1 MNKRTLLSVLI
12 AGACV
17 APFMAQ
23 ASNLQATS
31 GEPYTMK
38 ASDLAKKE
46 QELTNFPLMQSV
58 KETIRTLDNASV
70 ELIEPGRAANPENV
84 KRVEGIVK
92 ASDWEYLFPLRA
104 QAYTYSNFL
113 KAVGKFPALCQTY
126 NDGRDSDAICRKEL
140 ATMFAHFAQE
150 TGGHESWRPEAE
162 WRQALVH
169 VREMGWSE
177 GQKGGYNGECNPD
190 VWQGQ
195 TWPCGKD
202 KDGDFLSYFGRGA
215 KQLSYNYN
223 YGPFSE
229 AMYGD
234 VRVLLDTPELVA
246 DTWLNLASAIFFFAY
261 PQPPKPSMLQV
272 IDGTWQP
279 NEHDKANG
287 LVPGFGVTT
296 QIINGG
302 VECGGPTEIA
312 QSQNRIK
319 YYKEFANYL
328 KVPVPADEV
337 LGCANMKQF
346 DEYGAGALKIYWE
359 QDWGWSADTPDGKT
373 YACQLVGYQTPFSA
387 FKDGDYTKCV
397 QKFYNVNIVNDD
409 GTPVTPADTTPADT
423 TPSED
428 TPADTTPA
436 DTTPSE
442 DTPADTTPPDDTTPA
457 DTTPADDT
465 APVVVNHAPVA
476 IISGPVGAVE
486 AGAQVSLSAES
497 STDEDGNKL
506 TYTWRSQDGQTLS
519 GEDKAVV
526 TFTAPEAA
534 TAKQYEV
541 SLTVSDGELSSTA
554 SYLLNVKAKASTPS
568 EDEGAYPG
576 WSANSTYNAGDI
588 VNNHGKLFQ
597 CKPFPYS
604 GWCNN
609 APTYYEPGVGLAW
622 SDAWT
627 AL

>member
-1 MNKRTLLSVLI
+1 MNKRTLLSVLV

-23 ASNLQATS
+23 AASLQATTS
-31 GEPYTMK
+31 EPYTMN

-46 QELTNFPLMQSV
+46 KELTSFPLMDAV
-58 KETIRTLDNASV
+58 KETIKTLDNAQV

-113 KAVGKFPALCQTY
+113 KAVGKFPALCKTY

-234 VRVLLDTPELVA
+234 VRTLLDKPELVA

-279 NEHDKANG
+279 NDHDKANG

-312 QSQNRIK
+312 QSENRIK

-328 KVPVPADEV
+328 KVPVPANEV

-346 DEYGAGALKIYWE
+346 DEGGAGALKIYWE
-359 QDWGWSADTPDGKT
+359 QDWGWSADTPSGAT
-373 YACQLVGYQTPFSA
+373 YSCQLVGYQTPFSA
-387 FKDGDYTKCV
+387 FKEGDYSKCV
-397 QKFYNVNIVNDD
+397 QKFFNVNIVNDD
-409 GTPVTPADTTPADT
+409 GSVTPDETPVTPTP

-428 TPADTTPA
+428 ETPAPAPVPDETPA
-436 DTTPSE
+436 E
-442 DTPADTTPPDDTTPA
+442 PA
-457 DTTPADDT
+457 
-465 APVVVNHAPVA
+465 VVNHAPVA
-476 IISGPVGAVE
+476 HIAGPIGAVE
-486 AGAQVSLSAES
+486 AGAHVSLSAEG
-497 STDEDGNKL
+497 STDADGNAL
-506 TYTWRSQDGQTLS
+506 TYTWRSQDGQTVT
-519 GEDKAVV
+519 GQDKAVV
-526 TFTAPEAA
+526 TFTAPESA
-534 TAKQYEV
+534 TAQQIEI
-541 SLTVSDGELSSTA
+541 SLTVSDGELSSTT
-554 SYLLNVKAKASTPS
+554 SYLLNVKAKAAPS
-568 EDEGAYPG
+568 PDEGTSGDYAA
-576 WSANSTYNAGDI
+576 WSANSKYKAGDI

-609 APTYYEPGVGLAW
+609 APAYYEPGAGLAW
-622 SDAWT
+622 SNAWT

>member
-1 MNKRTLLSVLI
+1 MNKRTFLSVLI

-17 APFMAQ
+17 APVIAQ
-23 ASNLQATS
+23 ATMLKAESS
-31 GEPYTMK
+31 VPYTMK

-46 QELTNFPLMQSV
+46 KELTDFPLMKSV
-58 KETIRTLDNASV
+58 KDTIRTLDNAQV
-70 ELIEPGRAANPENV
+70 EQIEPGRAANPVNV
-84 KRVEGIVK
+84 KRVEGILK
-92 ASDWEYLFPLRA
+92 ESDWEYLFPLRA
-104 QAYTYSNFL
+104 KDYSYSNFL
-113 KAVGKFPALCQTY
+113 KAVGKFPALCDTY
-126 NDGRDSDAICRKEL
+126 NDGRDSEAICRKEL

-150 TGGHESWRPEAE
+150 TGGHESWRPEPE
-162 WRQALVH
+162 WRQALVY

-234 VRVLLDTPELVA
+234 VRTLLDKPELVA

-279 NEHDKANG
+279 NDHDKANG

-346 DEYGAGALKIYWE
+346 DEGGAGALKIYWE

-397 QKFYNVNIVNDD
+397 QKFFNVNIVNDD
-409 GTPVTPADTTPADT
+409 GSAVVPDETPAPAPA
-423 TPSED
+423 PSED
-428 TPADTTPA
+428 ETPAPTPTPDETPA
-436 DTTPSE
+436 PV
-442 DTPADTTPPDDTTPA
+442 PDDIPA
-457 DTTPADDT
+457 
-465 APVVVNHAPVA
+465 VVNHAPVA
-476 IISGPVGAVE
+476 QIAGPIGAVE
-486 AGAQVSLSAES
+486 AGAQVSLSAEG

-506 TYTWRSQDGQTLS
+506 TYTWRSQDGQTVT
-519 GEDKAVV
+519 GDDKAVV
-526 TFTAPEAA
+526 TFNAPEAA
-534 TAKQYEV
+534 TAQQYEI
-541 SLTVSDGELSSTA
+541 SLTVSDGELSSTTT
-554 SYLLNVKAKASTPS
+554 YLLNVKAKAATPS
-568 EDEGAYPG
+568 QDEGTSGSYPA
-576 WSANSTYNAGDI
+576 WSANSKYSAGDI

-609 APTYYEPGVGLAW
+609 APMYYEPGAGLAW
-622 SDAWT
+622 SEAWT

>member
-1 MNKRTLLSVLI
+1 MNKRTLLSVLV

-23 ASNLQATS
+23 AASLQATTS
-31 GEPYTMK
+31 EPYTMN

-46 QELTNFPLMQSV
+46 KELTSFPLMDAV
-58 KETIRTLDNASV
+58 KETIKTLDNAQV

-113 KAVGKFPALCQTY
+113 KAVGKFPALCKTY

-195 TWPCGKD
+195 TRPCGKD

-234 VRVLLDTPELVA
+234 VRTLLDKPELVA

-279 NEHDKANG
+279 NDHDKANG

-312 QSQNRIK
+312 QSENRIK

-328 KVPVPADEV
+328 KVPVPANEV

-346 DEYGAGALKIYWE
+346 DEGGAGALKIYWE
-359 QDWGWSADTPDGKT
+359 QDWGWSADTPSGET
-373 YACQLVGYQTPFSA
+373 YSCQLVGYQTPFSA
-387 FKDGDYTKCV
+387 FKEGDYSKCV
-397 QKFYNVNIVNDD
+397 QKFFNVNIVNDD
-409 GTPVTPADTTPADT
+409 GSVTPDETPA
-423 TPSED
+423 E
-428 TPADTTPA
+428 PA
-436 DTTPSE
+436 
-442 DTPADTTPPDDTTPA
+442 
-457 DTTPADDT
+457 
-465 APVVVNHAPVA
+465 VVNHAPVA
-476 IISGPVGAVE
+476 HIAGPIGAVE
-486 AGAQVSLSAES
+486 AGAHVSLSAEG
-497 STDEDGNKL
+497 STDADGNAL
-506 TYTWRSQDGQTLS
+506 TYTWRSQDGQTVT
-519 GEDKAVV
+519 GQDKAVV
-526 TFTAPEAA
+526 TFTAPESA
-534 TAKQYEV
+534 TAQQIEI
-541 SLTVSDGELSSTA
+541 SLTVSDGELSSTT
-554 SYLLNVKAKASTPS
+554 SYLLNVKAKAAPS
-568 EDEGAYPG
+568 QDEGTSGDYAA
-576 WSANSTYNAGDI
+576 WSANSKYKAGDI

-609 APTYYEPGVGLAW
+609 APAYYEPGAGLAW

>member
-23 ASNLQATS
+23 AANLKETS
-31 GEPYTMK
+31 SEPYTIK

-46 QELTNFPLMQSV
+46 KELTDFPLMASV
-58 KETIRTLDNASV
+58 KETIQTLDNAQV
-70 ELIEPGRAANPENV
+70 ELIEPGRAANPDNV

-113 KAVGKFPALCQTY
+113 KAVGKFPALCKTY

-234 VRVLLDTPELVA
+234 VRTLLDKPELVA

-279 NEHDKANG
+279 NDHDKANG

-328 KVPVPADEV
+328 KVPVPANEV

-346 DEYGAGALKIYWE
+346 DEGGAGALKIYWE

-373 YACQLVGYQTPFSA
+373 YSCQLVGYQTPFSA
-387 FKDGDYTKCV
+387 FKEGDYSKCV
-397 QKFYNVNIVNDD
+397 QKFFNVKIVNDD
-409 GTPVTPADTTPADT
+409 GSSVTPDETPV
-423 TPSED
+423 E
-428 TPADTTPA
+428 
-436 DTTPSE
+436 
-442 DTPADTTPPDDTTPA
+442 
-457 DTTPADDT
+457 
-465 APVVVNHAPVA
+465 PVVVNHAPVA
-476 IISGPVGAVE
+476 QIAGPIGAVE
-486 AGAQVSLSAES
+486 AGAQVSLSAEG
-497 STDEDGNKL
+497 STDPDGNKL
-506 TYTWRSQDGQTLS
+506 TYTWRSQDGQTVT
-519 GEDKAVV
+519 GQDKAVV
-526 TFTAPEAA
+526 TFTAPESA
-534 TAKQYEV
+534 TAQQNEV
-541 SLTVSDGELSSTA
+541 SLTVSDGELSSTT
-554 SYLLNVKAKASTPS
+554 SYLLNVKAKAATPS
-568 EDEGAYPG
+568 GEDTSYPA
-576 WSANSTYNAGDI
+576 WSANSKYNAGDI

-609 APTYYEPGVGLAW
+609 SPTYYEPGAGLAW
-622 SDAWT
+622 AEAWT

>member
-12 AGACV
+12 AGACI
-17 APFMAQ
+17 APVMAQ
-23 ASNLQATS
+23 ATMLKAESS
-31 GEPYTMK
+31 EPYTMK

-46 QELTNFPLMQSV
+46 KELTDFPLMQSV
-58 KETIRTLDNASV
+58 KDTIRTLDNASV
-70 ELIEPGRAANPENV
+70 EQIEPGRASNPANV
-84 KRVEGIVK
+84 KRVEGILK
-92 ASDWEYLFPLRA
+92 ESDWEYLFPLRA
-104 QAYTYSNFL
+104 KDYSYSNFL
-113 KAVGKFPALCQTY
+113 KAVGKFPALCDTY
-126 NDGRDSDAICRKEL
+126 KDGRGSDAICRKEL

-162 WRQALVH
+162 WRQALVY

-177 GQKGGYNGECNPD
+177 GQKGGYNGECNTD

-234 VRVLLDTPELVA
+234 VKVLLEKPELVA

-279 NEHDKANG
+279 NDHDKANG

-346 DEYGAGALKIYWE
+346 DEGGAGSLKIYWE

-373 YACQLVGYQTPFSA
+373 YSCQLVGYQTPFSA

-409 GTPVTPADTTPADT
+409 GSATDPDQNVTPTPDDNVTPTPDDNVTPTPTPDDETPVEPTH
-423 TPSED
+423 E
-428 TPADTTPA
+428 
-436 DTTPSE
+436 
-442 DTPADTTPPDDTTPA
+442 
-457 DTTPADDT
+457 
-465 APVVVNHAPVA
+465 NHAPVA
-476 IISGPVGAVE
+476 QIAGPIGAVE
-486 AGAQVSLSAES
+486 AGAQVSLSAEGY
-497 STDEDGNKL
+497 TDEDGNKL
-506 TYTWRSQDGQTLS
+506 TYTWRSQDGQTVT
-519 GEDKAVV
+519 GDDKAVV

-534 TAKQYEV
+534 TAQQYEV
-541 SLTVSDGELSSTA
+541 SLTVSDGELSST
-554 SYLLNVKAKASTPS
+554 STYLLNVKAKEATPS
-568 EDEGAYPG
+568 NDEGTSGNYAA
-576 WSANSTYNAGDI
+576 WSANSKYQAGDI

-609 APTYYEPGVGLAW
+609 APAYYEPGAGLAW

>member
-12 AGACV
+12 AGACI
-17 APFMAQ
+17 APVMAQ
-23 ASNLQATS
+23 ATMLKAESS
-31 GEPYTMK
+31 EPYTMK

-46 QELTNFPLMQSV
+46 KELTDFPLMQSV
-58 KETIRTLDNASV
+58 KDTIRTLDNASV
-70 ELIEPGRAANPENV
+70 EQIEPGRASNPANV
-84 KRVEGIVK
+84 KRVEGILK
-92 ASDWEYLFPLRA
+92 ESDWEYLFPLRA
-104 QAYTYSNFL
+104 KDYSYSNFL
-113 KAVGKFPALCQTY
+113 KAVGKFPALCDTY
-126 NDGRDSDAICRKEL
+126 KDGRDSDAICRKEL

-162 WRQALVH
+162 WRQALVY

-177 GQKGGYNGECNPD
+177 GQKGGYNGECNTD

-234 VRVLLDTPELVA
+234 VKVLLEKPELVA

-279 NEHDKANG
+279 NDHDKANG

-346 DEYGAGALKIYWE
+346 DEGGAGALKIYWE

-373 YACQLVGYQTPFSA
+373 YSCQLVGYQTPFSA

-397 QKFYNVNIVNDD
+397 QKFFNVNIVNDD
-409 GTPVTPADTTPADT
+409 GSATKPDETPVTPTPDETPVTPVPDETPVTPVPDETPA
-423 TPSED
+423 
-428 TPADTTPA
+428 A
-436 DTTPSE
+436 
-442 DTPADTTPPDDTTPA
+442 
-457 DTTPADDT
+457 
-465 APVVVNHAPVA
+465 VNHAPVA
-476 IISGPVGAVE
+476 QIAGPIGAVE
-486 AGAQVSLSAES
+486 AGAQVSLSAEG

-506 TYTWRSQDGQTLS
+506 TYTWRSQDGQTVT
-519 GEDKAVV
+519 GDDKAVV

-534 TAKQYEV
+534 TAQQYEV
-541 SLTVSDGELSSTA
+541 SLTVSDGELSSSTT
-554 SYLLNVKAKASTPS
+554 YLLNVKAKAATPS
-568 EDEGAYPG
+568 QDEGTSGDYAA
-576 WSANSTYNAGDI
+576 WSANSKYKAGDI

-609 APTYYEPGVGLAW
+609 APAYYEPGAGLAW
-622 SDAWT
+622 SEAWT

>member
-17 APFMAQ
+17 APVIAQ
-23 ASNLQATS
+23 ATMLKAESS
-31 GEPYTMK
+31 VPYTMK

-46 QELTNFPLMQSV
+46 KELTDFPLMKSV
-58 KETIRTLDNASV
+58 KDTIRTLDNAQV
-70 ELIEPGRAANPENV
+70 EQIEPGRAANPVNV
-84 KRVEGIVK
+84 KRVEGILK
-92 ASDWEYLFPLRA
+92 ESDWEYLFPLRA
-104 QAYTYSNFL
+104 KDYSYSNFL
-113 KAVGKFPALCQTY
+113 KAVGKFPALCDTY

-150 TGGHESWRPEAE
+150 TGGHESWRPEPE
-162 WRQALVH
+162 WRQALVY

-234 VRVLLDTPELVA
+234 VRTLLDKPELVA

-279 NEHDKANG
+279 NDHDKANG

-346 DEYGAGALKIYWE
+346 DEGGAGALKIYWE

-397 QKFYNVNIVNDD
+397 QKFFNVNIVNDD
-409 GTPVTPADTTPADT
+409 GSAVVPDETPAPAPA
-423 TPSED
+423 PSED
-428 TPADTTPA
+428 ETPAPTPTPDETPA
-436 DTTPSE
+436 PV
-442 DTPADTTPPDDTTPA
+442 PDDIPA
-457 DTTPADDT
+457 
-465 APVVVNHAPVA
+465 VVNHAPVA
-476 IISGPVGAVE
+476 QIAGPIGAVE
-486 AGAQVSLSAES
+486 AGAQVSLSAEG

-506 TYTWRSQDGQTLS
+506 TYTWRSQDGQTVT
-519 GEDKAVV
+519 GDDKAVV
-526 TFTAPEAA
+526 TFNAPEAA
-534 TAKQYEV
+534 TAQQYEI
-541 SLTVSDGELSSTA
+541 SLTVSDGELSSTTT
-554 SYLLNVKAKASTPS
+554 YLLNVKAKAATPS
-568 EDEGAYPG
+568 QDEGTSGSYPA
-576 WSANSTYNAGDI
+576 WSANSKYSAGDI

-609 APTYYEPGVGLAW
+609 APMYYEPGAGLAW
-622 SDAWT
+622 SEAWT

>member
-17 APFMAQ
+17 APVIAQ
-23 ASNLQATS
+23 ATMLKAESS
-31 GEPYTMK
+31 VPYTMK

-46 QELTNFPLMQSV
+46 KELTDFPLMKSV
-58 KETIRTLDNASV
+58 KDTIRTLDNAQV
-70 ELIEPGRAANPENV
+70 EQIEPGRAANPVNV
-84 KRVEGIVK
+84 KRVEGILK
-92 ASDWEYLFPLRA
+92 ESDWEYLFPLRA
-104 QAYTYSNFL
+104 KDYSYSNFL
-113 KAVGKFPALCQTY
+113 KAVGKFPALCDTY
-126 NDGRDSDAICRKEL
+126 NDGRDSEAICRKEL

-150 TGGHESWRPEAE
+150 TGGHESWRPEPE
-162 WRQALVH
+162 WRQALVY

-234 VRVLLDTPELVA
+234 VRTLLDKPELVA

-279 NEHDKANG
+279 NDHDKANG

-346 DEYGAGALKIYWE
+346 DEGGAGALKIYWE

-397 QKFYNVNIVNDD
+397 QKFFNVNIVNDD
-409 GTPVTPADTTPADT
+409 GSAVVPDETPASAPA
-423 TPSED
+423 PSED
-428 TPADTTPA
+428 ETPAPTPTPDETPA
-436 DTTPSE
+436 PV
-442 DTPADTTPPDDTTPA
+442 PDDIPA
-457 DTTPADDT
+457 
-465 APVVVNHAPVA
+465 VVNHAPVA
-476 IISGPVGAVE
+476 QIAGPIGAVE
-486 AGAQVSLSAES
+486 AGAQVSLSAEG

-506 TYTWRSQDGQTLS
+506 TYTWRSQDGQTVT
-519 GEDKAVV
+519 GDDKAVV
-526 TFTAPEAA
+526 TFNAPEAA
-534 TAKQYEV
+534 TAQQYEI
-541 SLTVSDGELSSTA
+541 SLTVSDGELSSTTT
-554 SYLLNVKAKASTPS
+554 YLLNIKAKAATPS
-568 EDEGAYPG
+568 QDEGTSGSYPA
-576 WSANSTYNAGDI
+576 WSANSKYSAGDI

-609 APTYYEPGVGLAW
+609 APMYYEPGAGLAW
-622 SDAWT
+622 SEAWT

>member
-1 MNKRTLLSVLI
+1 
-12 AGACV
+12 
-17 APFMAQ
+17 MAQ
-23 ASNLQATS
+23 AANLKETS
-31 GEPYTMK
+31 SEPYTIK

-46 QELTNFPLMQSV
+46 KELTDFPLMASV
-58 KETIRTLDNASV
+58 KETIQTLDNAQV
-70 ELIEPGRAANPENV
+70 ELIEPGRAANPDNV

-113 KAVGKFPALCQTY
+113 KAVGKFPALCKTY

-234 VRVLLDTPELVA
+234 VRTLLDKPELVA

-279 NEHDKANG
+279 NDHDKANG

-328 KVPVPADEV
+328 KVPVPANEV

-346 DEYGAGALKIYWE
+346 DEGGAGALKIYWE

-373 YACQLVGYQTPFSA
+373 YSCQLVGYQTPFSA
-387 FKDGDYTKCV
+387 FKDGDYSKCV
-397 QKFYNVNIVNDD
+397 QHFFNVKIVNDEGSSETPD
-409 GTPVTPADTTPADT
+409 ETPVTPTPTPSDDETPAPTPTPDET
-423 TPSED
+423 PVTPTPSED
-428 TPADTTPA
+428 ETPVTPIP
-436 DTTPSE
+436 TPD
-442 DTPADTTPPDDTTPA
+442 DTPA
-457 DTTPADDT
+457 
-465 APVVVNHAPVA
+465 VVNHAPVA
-476 IISGPVGAVE
+476 QIAGPIGAVE
-486 AGAQVSLSAES
+486 AGAQVSLSAEG
-497 STDEDGNKL
+497 STDPDGNTL
-506 TYTWRSQDGQTLS
+506 TYTWRSQDGQTVT
-519 GEDKAVV
+519 GQDKAVV
-526 TFTAPEAA
+526 TFTAPESA
-534 TAKQYEV
+534 TAQQYEV
-541 SLTVSDGELSSTA
+541 SLTVSDGELSSTT
-554 SYLLNVKAKASTPS
+554 SYLLNVKAKAATPS
-568 EDEGAYPG
+568 GEDTSYPA
-576 WSANSTYNAGDI
+576 WSANSKYNAGDI

-609 APTYYEPGVGLAW
+609 APTYYEPGAGLAW
-622 SDAWT
+622 AEAWT

>member
-12 AGACV
+12 AGACI
-17 APFMAQ
+17 APVMAQ
-23 ASNLQATS
+23 ATMLKAESS
-31 GEPYTMK
+31 EPYTMK

-46 QELTNFPLMQSV
+46 KELTDFPLMQSV
-58 KETIRTLDNASV
+58 KDTIRTLDNASV
-70 ELIEPGRAANPENV
+70 EQIEPGRASNPANV
-84 KRVEGIVK
+84 KRVEGILK
-92 ASDWEYLFPLRA
+92 ESDWEYLFPLRA
-104 QAYTYSNFL
+104 KDYSYSNFL
-113 KAVGKFPALCQTY
+113 KAVGKFPALCDTY
-126 NDGRDSDAICRKEL
+126 KDGRDSDAICRKEL

-162 WRQALVH
+162 WRQALVY

-177 GQKGGYNGECNPD
+177 GQKGGYNGECNTD

-234 VRVLLDTPELVA
+234 VKVLLEKPELVA

-279 NEHDKANG
+279 NDHDKANG

-346 DEYGAGALKIYWE
+346 DEGGAGALKIYWE

-373 YACQLVGYQTPFSA
+373 YSCQLVGYQTPFSA

-409 GTPVTPADTTPADT
+409 GSATTPDETPVTPTP

-428 TPADTTPA
+428 ETPAPTPDETPA
-436 DTTPSE
+436 
-442 DTPADTTPPDDTTPA
+442 A
-457 DTTPADDT
+457 
-465 APVVVNHAPVA
+465 VNHAPVA
-476 IISGPVGAVE
+476 QIAGPIGAVE
-486 AGAQVSLSAES
+486 AGAQVSLSAEG

-506 TYTWRSQDGQTLS
+506 TYTWRSQDGQTVT
-519 GEDKAVV
+519 GDDKAVV

-534 TAKQYEV
+534 TAQQYEV
-541 SLTVSDGELSSTA
+541 SLTVSDGELSSSTT
-554 SYLLNVKAKASTPS
+554 YLLNVKAKEAAPS
-568 EDEGAYPG
+568 KDEGTSGDYAA
-576 WSANSTYNAGDI
+576 WSANSKYKAGDI

-609 APTYYEPGVGLAW
+609 APAYYEPGAGLAW
-622 SDAWT
+622 SEAWT

>member
-17 APFMAQ
+17 APVIAQ
-23 ASNLQATS
+23 ATMLKAESS
-31 GEPYTMK
+31 VPYTMK

-46 QELTNFPLMQSV
+46 KELTDFPLMKSV
-58 KETIRTLDNASV
+58 KDTIRTLDNAQV
-70 ELIEPGRAANPENV
+70 EQIEPGRAANPVNV
-84 KRVEGIVK
+84 KRVEGILK
-92 ASDWEYLFPLRA
+92 ESDWEYLFPLRA
-104 QAYTYSNFL
+104 KDYSYSNFL
-113 KAVGKFPALCQTY
+113 KAVGKFPALCDTY
-126 NDGRDSDAICRKEL
+126 NDGRDSEAICRKEL

-150 TGGHESWRPEAE
+150 TGGHESWRPEPE
-162 WRQALVH
+162 WRQALVY

-234 VRVLLDTPELVA
+234 VRTLLDKPELVA

-279 NEHDKANG
+279 NDHDKANG

-346 DEYGAGALKIYWE
+346 DEGGAGALKIYWE

-373 YACQLVGYQTPFSA
+373 YACHLVGYQTPFSA

-397 QKFYNVNIVNDD
+397 QKFFNVNIVNDD
-409 GTPVTPADTTPADT
+409 GSAVVPDETPAPAPA
-423 TPSED
+423 PSED
-428 TPADTTPA
+428 ETPAPTPTPDETPA
-436 DTTPSE
+436 PV
-442 DTPADTTPPDDTTPA
+442 PDDIPA
-457 DTTPADDT
+457 
-465 APVVVNHAPVA
+465 VVNHAPVA
-476 IISGPVGAVE
+476 QIAGPIGAVE
-486 AGAQVSLSAES
+486 AGAQVSLSAEG

-506 TYTWRSQDGQTLS
+506 TYTWRSQDGQTVT
-519 GEDKAVV
+519 GDDKAVV
-526 TFTAPEAA
+526 TFNAPEAA
-534 TAKQYEV
+534 TAQQYEI
-541 SLTVSDGELSSTA
+541 SLTVSDGELSSTTT
-554 SYLLNVKAKASTPS
+554 YLLNVKAKAATPS
-568 EDEGAYPG
+568 QDEGTSGSYPA
-576 WSANSTYNAGDI
+576 WSANSKYSAGDI

-609 APTYYEPGVGLAW
+609 APMYYEPGAGLAW
-622 SDAWT
+622 SEAWT

>member
-17 APFMAQ
+17 APVIAQ
-23 ASNLQATS
+23 ATMLKAESS
-31 GEPYTMK
+31 VPYTMK

-46 QELTNFPLMQSV
+46 KELTDFPLMKSV
-58 KETIRTLDNASV
+58 KDTIRTLDNAQV
-70 ELIEPGRAANPENV
+70 EQIEPGRAANPVNV
-84 KRVEGIVK
+84 KRVEGILK
-92 ASDWEYLFPLRA
+92 ESDWEYLFPLRA
-104 QAYTYSNFL
+104 KDYSYSNFL
-113 KAVGKFPALCQTY
+113 KAVGKFPALCDTY
-126 NDGRDSDAICRKEL
+126 NDGRDSEAICRKEL

-150 TGGHESWRPEAE
+150 TGGHESWRPEPE
-162 WRQALVH
+162 WRQALVY

-234 VRVLLDTPELVA
+234 VRTLLDKPELVA

-279 NEHDKANG
+279 NDHDKANG

-346 DEYGAGALKIYWE
+346 DEGGAGALKIYWE

-397 QKFYNVNIVNDD
+397 QKFFNVNIVNDD
-409 GTPVTPADTTPADT
+409 GSAVVPDETPAPAPA
-423 TPSED
+423 PSED
-428 TPADTTPA
+428 ETPAPTPTPDETPA
-436 DTTPSE
+436 PV
-442 DTPADTTPPDDTTPA
+442 PDDIPA
-457 DTTPADDT
+457 
-465 APVVVNHAPVA
+465 VVNHAPVA
-476 IISGPVGAVE
+476 QIAGPIGAVE
-486 AGAQVSLSAES
+486 AGAQVSLSAEG

-506 TYTWRSQDGQTLS
+506 TYTWRSQDGQTVT
-519 GEDKAVV
+519 GDDKAVV
-526 TFTAPEAA
+526 TFNAPEAA
-534 TAKQYEV
+534 TAQQYEI
-541 SLTVSDGELSSTA
+541 SLTVSDGELSSTTT
-554 SYLLNVKAKASTPS
+554 YLLNVKAKAATPS
-568 EDEGAYPG
+568 QDEGTSGSYPA
-576 WSANSTYNAGDI
+576 WSANSKYSAGDI

-609 APTYYEPGVGLAW
+609 APMYYE
-622 SDAWT
+622 
-627 AL
+627 

>member
-17 APFMAQ
+17 APVIAQ
-23 ASNLQATS
+23 ATMLKAESS
-31 GEPYTMK
+31 EPYTMK

-46 QELTNFPLMQSV
+46 KELTDFPLMKSV
-58 KETIRTLDNASV
+58 KDTIRTLDNAQV
-70 ELIEPGRAANPENV
+70 EQIEPGRAANPTNV
-84 KRVEGIVK
+84 KRVEGILK
-92 ASDWEYLFPLRA
+92 ESDWEYLFPLRA
-104 QAYTYSNFL
+104 KDYSYSNFL
-113 KAVGKFPALCQTY
+113 KAVGKFPALCDTY
-126 NDGRDSDAICRKEL
+126 NDGRDSEAICRKEL

-162 WRQALVH
+162 WRQALVY

-234 VRVLLDTPELVA
+234 VRVLLDKPELVA

-279 NEHDKANG
+279 NDHDKANG

-346 DEYGAGALKIYWE
+346 DEGGAGALKIYWE

-397 QKFYNVNIVNDD
+397 QKFFNVNIVNDD
-409 GTPVTPADTTPADT
+409 GSAVVPDETPAPAPAPA
-423 TPSED
+423 PSED
-428 TPADTTPA
+428 ETPAPTPA
-436 DTTPSE
+436 PDE
-442 DTPADTTPPDDTTPA
+442 NPAPVPDDIPT
-457 DTTPADDT
+457 
-465 APVVVNHAPVA
+465 VVNHAPVA
-476 IISGPVGAVE
+476 QIAGPIGAVE
-486 AGAQVSLSAES
+486 AGAQVSLSAEG

-506 TYTWRSQDGQTLS
+506 TYTWRSQDGQTVT
-519 GEDKAVV
+519 GDDKAVV
-526 TFTAPEAA
+526 TFSAPEAT
-534 TAKQYEV
+534 TAQQYEI
-541 SLTVSDGELSSTA
+541 SLTVSDGELSSTT
-554 SYLLNVKAKASTPS
+554 SYLLNVKAKAATPS
-568 EDEGAYPG
+568 NDEGTSGDYPA
-576 WSANSTYNAGDI
+576 WSANSKYGAGDI

-609 APTYYEPGVGLAW
+609 APLYYEPGAGLAW
-622 SDAWT
+622 AEAWT

>member
-1 MNKRTLLSVLI
+1 MNKRTLLSVLV

-23 ASNLQATS
+23 AASLQATTS
-31 GEPYTMK
+31 EPYTMN

-46 QELTNFPLMQSV
+46 KELTSFPLMDAV
-58 KETIRTLDNASV
+58 KETIKTLDNAQV

-113 KAVGKFPALCQTY
+113 KAVGKFPALCKTY

-234 VRVLLDTPELVA
+234 VRTLLDKPELVA

-279 NEHDKANG
+279 NDHDKANG

-312 QSQNRIK
+312 QSENRIK

-328 KVPVPADEV
+328 KVPVPANEV

-346 DEYGAGALKIYWE
+346 DEGGAGALKIYWE
-359 QDWGWSADTPDGKT
+359 QDWGWSADTPSGET
-373 YACQLVGYQTPFSA
+373 YSCQLVGYQTPFSA
-387 FKDGDYTKCV
+387 FKEGDYSKCV
-397 QKFYNVNIVNDD
+397 QKFFNVNIVNDD
-409 GTPVTPADTTPADT
+409 GSVTPDETPVTPTP

-428 TPADTTPA
+428 ETPAPAPVPDETPA
-436 DTTPSE
+436 E
-442 DTPADTTPPDDTTPA
+442 PA
-457 DTTPADDT
+457 
-465 APVVVNHAPVA
+465 VVNHAPVA
-476 IISGPVGAVE
+476 HIAGPIGAVE
-486 AGAQVSLSAES
+486 AGAHVSLSAEG
-497 STDEDGNKL
+497 STDADGNAL
-506 TYTWRSQDGQTLS
+506 TYTWRSQDGQTVT
-519 GEDKAVV
+519 GQDKAVV
-526 TFTAPEAA
+526 TFTAPESA
-534 TAKQYEV
+534 TAQQIEI
-541 SLTVSDGELSSTA
+541 SLTVSDGELSCTT
-554 SYLLNVKAKASTPS
+554 SYLLNVKAKAAPS
-568 EDEGAYPG
+568 QDEGTSGDYAA
-576 WSANSTYNAGDI
+576 WSANSKYKAGDI

-609 APTYYEPGVGLAW
+609 APAYYEPGAGLAW

>member
-1 MNKRTLLSVLI
+1 MTKRTLLSVLV
-12 AGACV
+12 AGACI

-23 ASNLQATS
+23 AATLQATTS
-31 GEPYTMK
+31 EPFTLK

-46 QELTNFPLMQSV
+46 QELTNFPLMASV
-58 KETIRTLDNASV
+58 KDTIRTLDNAQV
-70 ELIEPGRAANPENV
+70 ELIEPGRAANPDNV

-92 ASDWEYLFPLRA
+92 ASDWEYLFPMRA
-104 QAYTYSNFL
+104 QSYTYSNFL
-113 KAVGKFPALCQTY
+113 KAVGKFPALCKTY

-169 VREMGWSE
+169 VREMGWTE

-190 VWQGQ
+190 IWQGQ

-202 KDGDFLSYFGRGA
+202 KDGDFVSYFGRGA

-229 AMYGD
+229 AMFGT
-234 VRVLLDTPELVA
+234 VRTLLDKPELVA

-279 NEHDKANG
+279 NDHDKANG

-312 QSQNRIK
+312 QSENRIK
-319 YYKEFANYL
+319 YYKEFAKYL
-328 KVPVPADEV
+328 KVPVPANEV
-337 LGCANMKQF
+337 LGCANMRQF
-346 DEYGAGALKIYWE
+346 DEGGSGALKIYWE

-373 YACQLVGYQTPFSA
+373 YSCQLVGYQTPFSA
-387 FKDGDYTKCV
+387 FKEGDYTNCV
-397 QKFYNVNIVNDD
+397 KKFYNVNIINDD
-409 GTPVTPADTTPADT
+409 GSAVTPDEHPVTPAP

-428 TPADTTPA
+428 ETPAPAPVPDETPA
-436 DTTPSE
+436 EPT
-442 DTPADTTPPDDTTPA
+442 
-457 DTTPADDT
+457 
-465 APVVVNHAPVA
+465 VVNHAPVA
-476 IISGPVGAVE
+476 QIAGPIGAVE
-486 AGAQVSLSAES
+486 AGAQVSLSAEG
-497 STDEDGNKL
+497 STDQDGNTL
-506 TYTWRSQDGQTLS
+506 TYTWRSQDGQTVT

-526 TFTAPEAA
+526 TFTAPESA
-534 TAKQYEV
+534 TAQQYEV
-541 SLTVSDGELSSTA
+541 SLTVSDGELSSTT
-554 SYLLNVKAKASTPS
+554 SYLLNVKAKATTPS
-568 EDEGAYPG
+568 ENDGTSGTYAA
-576 WSANSTYNAGDI
+576 WSANSKYKAGDI

-609 APTYYEPGVGLAW
+609 APAYYEPGAGLAW

>member
-17 APFMAQ
+17 APVIAQ
-23 ASNLQATS
+23 ATMLKAESS
-31 GEPYTMK
+31 VPYTMK

-46 QELTNFPLMQSV
+46 KELTDFPLMKSV
-58 KETIRTLDNASV
+58 KDTIRTLDNAQV
-70 ELIEPGRAANPENV
+70 EQIEPGRAANPVNV
-84 KRVEGIVK
+84 KRVEGILK
-92 ASDWEYLFPLRA
+92 ESDWEYLFPLRA
-104 QAYTYSNFL
+104 KDYSYSNFL
-113 KAVGKFPALCQTY
+113 KAVGKFPALCDTY
-126 NDGRDSDAICRKEL
+126 NDGRDSEAICRKEL

-150 TGGHESWRPEAE
+150 TGGHESWRPEPE
-162 WRQALVH
+162 WRQALVY

-234 VRVLLDTPELVA
+234 VRTLLDKPELVA

-279 NEHDKANG
+279 NDHDKANG

-346 DEYGAGALKIYWE
+346 DEGGAGALKIYWE

-397 QKFYNVNIVNDD
+397 QKFFNVNIVNDD
-409 GTPVTPADTTPADT
+409 GSAVVPDETPAPTPT
-423 TPSED
+423 PTPSED
-428 TPADTTPA
+428 ETPAPTPTPDETPA
-436 DTTPSE
+436 PV
-442 DTPADTTPPDDTTPA
+442 PDDIPA
-457 DTTPADDT
+457 
-465 APVVVNHAPVA
+465 VVNHAPVA
-476 IISGPVGAVE
+476 QIAGPIGAVE
-486 AGAQVSLSAES
+486 AGAQVSLSAEG

-506 TYTWRSQDGQTLS
+506 TYTWRSQDGQTVT
-519 GEDKAVV
+519 GDDKAVV

-534 TAKQYEV
+534 TAQQYEI
-541 SLTVSDGELSSTA
+541 SLTVSDGELSSTTT
-554 SYLLNVKAKASTPS
+554 YLLNVKAKAATPS
-568 EDEGAYPG
+568 QDEGTSGSYPA
-576 WSANSTYNAGDI
+576 WSANSKYSAGDI

-609 APTYYEPGVGLAW
+609 APMYYEPGAGLAW
-622 SDAWT
+622 SEAWT

>member
-234 VRVLLDTPELVA
+234 VRVLLDKPELVA

-409 GTPVTPADTTPADT
+409 GTPVTPADATPADT

-428 TPADTTPA
+428 
-436 DTTPSE
+436 
-442 DTPADTTPPDDTTPA
+442 TPA

>member
-1 MNKRTLLSVLI
+1 MTKRTLLSVLV
-12 AGACV
+12 AGACI

-23 ASNLQATS
+23 AASLQAAS
-31 GEPYTMK
+31 SEPYTMK

-46 QELTNFPLMQSV
+46 KELTNFPLMVSV
-58 KETIRTLDNASV
+58 KDTIATLDNSLV
-70 ELIEPGRAANPENV
+70 EQIEPGRASNPDNV

-104 QAYTYSNFL
+104 QSYTYSNFL
-113 KAVGKFPALCQTY
+113 KAVGKFPALCKTY

-169 VREMGWSE
+169 VREMGWTE

-190 VWQGQ
+190 IWQGQ

-202 KDGDFLSYFGRGA
+202 KDGDFVSYFGRGA

-229 AMYGD
+229 AMFGT
-234 VRVLLDTPELVA
+234 VRTLLDKPELVA

-279 NEHDKANG
+279 NDHDKANG

-312 QSQNRIK
+312 QSENRIK

-328 KVPVPADEV
+328 KVPVPANEV

-346 DEYGAGALKIYWE
+346 DEGGAGALKIYWE
-359 QDWGWSADTPDGKT
+359 QDWGWSPDTPDGKT
-373 YACQLVGYQTPFSA
+373 YSCQLVGYQTPFSA
-387 FKDGDYTKCV
+387 FKEGDYTNCV
-397 QKFYNVNIVNDD
+397 KKFYNVNIINDD
-409 GTPVTPADTTPADT
+409 GSAVTPG
-423 TPSED
+423 ED
-428 TPADTTPA
+428 K
-436 DTTPSE
+436 
-442 DTPADTTPPDDTTPA
+442 TPADTTPPADTTAAEDTTPVE
-457 DTTPADDT
+457 PAT
-465 APVVVNHAPVA
+465 VNHAPVA
-476 IISGPVGAVE
+476 QIAGPIGAVE
-486 AGAQVSLSAES
+486 AGAQVSLSAEG
-497 STDEDGNKL
+497 STDADGNKL
-506 TYTWRSQDGQTLS
+506 TYTWRSQDGQTVT
-519 GEDKAVV
+519 GQDKAVV
-526 TFTAPEAA
+526 TFKAPESA
-534 TAKQYEV
+534 TAQQYEIG
-541 SLTVSDGELSSTA
+541 LTVSDGELTSTT
-554 SYLLNVKAKASTPS
+554 SYLLNVKAKAESK
-568 EDEGAYPG
+568 DEGTSGSYAA
-576 WSANSTYNAGDI
+576 WSANSKYNAGDI

-609 APTYYEPGVGLAW
+609 APAYYEPGAGLAW
-622 SDAWT
+622 ADAWT

>member
-12 AGACV
+12 AGACI
-17 APFMAQ
+17 APVMAQ
-23 ASNLQATS
+23 ATMLKAESS
-31 GEPYTMK
+31 EPYTMK

-46 QELTNFPLMQSV
+46 KELTDFPLMQSV
-58 KETIRTLDNASV
+58 KDTIRTLDNASV
-70 ELIEPGRAANPENV
+70 EQIEPGRASNPVNV
-84 KRVEGIVK
+84 KRVEGILK
-92 ASDWEYLFPLRA
+92 ESDWEYLFPLRA
-104 QAYTYSNFL
+104 KDYSYSNFL
-113 KAVGKFPALCQTY
+113 KAVGKFPALCDTY
-126 NDGRDSDAICRKEL
+126 KDGRDSDAICRKEL

-162 WRQALVH
+162 WRQALVY

-177 GQKGGYNGECNPD
+177 GQKGGYNGECNTD

-234 VRVLLDTPELVA
+234 VKVLLEKPELVA

-279 NEHDKANG
+279 NDHDKANG

-346 DEYGAGALKIYWE
+346 DEGGAGALKIYWE

-373 YACQLVGYQTPFSA
+373 YSCQLVGYQTPFSA

-397 QKFYNVNIVNDD
+397 QKFFNVNIVNDD
-409 GTPVTPADTTPADT
+409 GSATKPDESPVTPTPDETPVTPVPDETPVTPVPDETPA
-423 TPSED
+423 
-428 TPADTTPA
+428 A
-436 DTTPSE
+436 
-442 DTPADTTPPDDTTPA
+442 
-457 DTTPADDT
+457 
-465 APVVVNHAPVA
+465 VNHAPVA
-476 IISGPVGAVE
+476 QIAGPIGAVE
-486 AGAQVSLSAES
+486 AGAQVSLSAEG

-506 TYTWRSQDGQTLS
+506 TYTWRSQDGQTVT
-519 GEDKAVV
+519 GDDKAVV

-534 TAKQYEV
+534 TAQQYEV
-541 SLTVSDGELSSTA
+541 SLTVSDGELSNSTT
-554 SYLLNVKAKASTPS
+554 YLLNVKAKAATPS
-568 EDEGAYPG
+568 QDEGTSGDYAA
-576 WSANSTYNAGDI
+576 WSANSKYKAGDI

-609 APTYYEPGVGLAW
+609 APAYYEPGAGLAW
-622 SDAWT
+622 SEAWT

>member
-23 ASNLQATS
+23 AASLQATAS
-31 GEPYTMK
+31 EPYTMK

-46 QELTNFPLMQSV
+46 KELTSFPLMASV
-58 KETIRTLDNASV
+58 KETIQTLDNAQV
-70 ELIEPGRAANPENV
+70 EMIEPGRAANPDNV

-113 KAVGKFPALCQTY
+113 KAIGKFPALCKTY
-126 NDGRDSDAICRKEL
+126 SDGRDSDAICRKEL

-150 TGGHESWRPEAE
+150 TGGHESWRPEGE

-234 VRVLLDTPELVA
+234 VRTLLDKPELVA

-279 NEHDKANG
+279 NDRDKANG

-328 KVPVPADEV
+328 KVPVPANEV

-346 DEYGAGALKIYWE
+346 DEGGAGALKIYWE

-373 YACQLVGYQTPFSA
+373 YSCQLVGYQTPFSA
-387 FKDGDYTKCV
+387 FKEGDYGRCV
-397 QKFYNVNIVNDD
+397 QKFFNVNVVDD
-409 GTPVTPADTTPADT
+409 EGSATTPDETPVTPAPIPAEDETPA
-423 TPSED
+423 E
-428 TPADTTPA
+428 PA
-436 DTTPSE
+436 
-442 DTPADTTPPDDTTPA
+442 
-457 DTTPADDT
+457 
-465 APVVVNHAPVA
+465 VVNHAPVA
-476 IISGPVGAVE
+476 HIAGPIGAVD
-486 AGAQVSLSAES
+486 AGAQVSLSAEG
-497 STDEDGNKL
+497 STDADGNKL
-506 TYTWRSQDGQTLS
+506 TYTWRSQDGQTVT

-526 TFTAPEAA
+526 TFTAPESA
-534 TAKQYEV
+534 TAQQVEV
-541 SLTVSDGELSSTA
+541 SLTVSDGELSSTT
-554 SYLLNVKAKASTPS
+554 SYLLNVKAKAATPS
-568 EDEGAYPG
+568 DDDASYAA
-576 WSANSTYNAGDI
+576 WSANGKYSAGDI

-609 APTYYEPGVGLAW
+609 APAYYEPGAGLAW
-622 SDAWT
+622 ADAWT

>member
-23 ASNLQATS
+23 AANLKETS
-31 GEPYTMK
+31 CEPYTIK

-46 QELTNFPLMQSV
+46 KELTDFPLMASV
-58 KETIRTLDNASV
+58 KETIQTLDNAQV
-70 ELIEPGRAANPENV
+70 ELIEPGRAANPDNV

-113 KAVGKFPALCQTY
+113 KAVGKFPALCKTY

-140 ATMFAHFAQE
+140 ATMFAHFARE

-234 VRVLLDTPELVA
+234 VRTLLDKPELVA

-279 NEHDKANG
+279 NDHDKANG

-328 KVPVPADEV
+328 KVPVPANEV

-346 DEYGAGALKIYWE
+346 DEGGAGALKIYWE

-373 YACQLVGYQTPFSA
+373 YSCQLVGYQTPFSA
-387 FKDGDYTKCV
+387 FKEGDYSKCV
-397 QKFYNVNIVNDD
+397 QKFFNVKIVNDD
-409 GTPVTPADTTPADT
+409 GSSVTPDETPVTPTPTPSGDETPAP
-423 TPSED
+423 TP
-428 TPADTTPA
+428 TPDETPV
-436 DTTPSE
+436 E
-442 DTPADTTPPDDTTPA
+442 
-457 DTTPADDT
+457 
-465 APVVVNHAPVA
+465 PVVVNHAPVA
-476 IISGPVGAVE
+476 QIAGPIGAVE
-486 AGAQVSLSAES
+486 AGAQVSLSAEG
-497 STDEDGNKL
+497 STDPDGNKL
-506 TYTWRSQDGQTLS
+506 TYTWRSQDGQTVT
-519 GEDKAVV
+519 GQDKAVV
-526 TFTAPEAA
+526 TFTAPESA
-534 TAKQYEV
+534 TAQQYEV
-541 SLTVSDGELSSTA
+541 SLTVSDGELSSTT
-554 SYLLNVKAKASTPS
+554 SYLLNVKAKAATPS
-568 EDEGAYPG
+568 GEDTSYPA
-576 WSANSTYNAGDI
+576 WSANSKYNAGDI

-609 APTYYEPGVGLAW
+609 SPTYYEPGAGLAW
-622 SDAWT
+622 AEAWT

>member
-17 APFMAQ
+17 APVIAQ
-23 ASNLQATS
+23 ATMLKAESS
-31 GEPYTMK
+31 VPYTMK

-46 QELTNFPLMQSV
+46 KELTDFPLMKSV
-58 KETIRTLDNASV
+58 KDTIRTLDNAQV
-70 ELIEPGRAANPENV
+70 EQIEPGRAANPVNV
-84 KRVEGIVK
+84 KRVEGILK
-92 ASDWEYLFPLRA
+92 ESDWEYLFPLRA
-104 QAYTYSNFL
+104 KDYSYSNFL
-113 KAVGKFPALCQTY
+113 KAVGKFPALCDTY
-126 NDGRDSDAICRKEL
+126 NDGRDSEAICRKEL

-150 TGGHESWRPEAE
+150 TGGHESWRPEPE
-162 WRQALVH
+162 WRQALVY

-234 VRVLLDTPELVA
+234 VRTLLDKPELVA

-279 NEHDKANG
+279 NDHDKANG

-346 DEYGAGALKIYWE
+346 DEGGAGALKIYWE

-397 QKFYNVNIVNDD
+397 QKFFNVNIVNDD
-409 GTPVTPADTTPADT
+409 GSAVVPDETPAPAPA
-423 TPSED
+423 PSED
-428 TPADTTPA
+428 ETPAPTPTPDETPA
-436 DTTPSE
+436 PV
-442 DTPADTTPPDDTTPA
+442 PDDIPA
-457 DTTPADDT
+457 
-465 APVVVNHAPVA
+465 VVNHAPVA
-476 IISGPVGAVE
+476 QIAGPIGAVE
-486 AGAQVSLSAES
+486 AGAQVSLSAEG

-506 TYTWRSQDGQTLS
+506 TYTWRSQDGQTVT
-519 GEDKAVV
+519 GDDKAVV
-526 TFTAPEAA
+526 TFNAPEAA
-534 TAKQYEV
+534 TVQQYEI
-541 SLTVSDGELSSTA
+541 SLTVSDGELSSTTT
-554 SYLLNVKAKASTPS
+554 YLLNVKAKAATPS
-568 EDEGAYPG
+568 QDEGTSGSYPA
-576 WSANSTYNAGDI
+576 WSANSKYSAGDI

-609 APTYYEPGVGLAW
+609 APMYYEPGAGLAW
-622 SDAWT
+622 SEAWT

>member
-1 MNKRTLLSVLI
+1 MNKRTLLSVLV

-23 ASNLQATS
+23 AASLQATTS
-31 GEPYTMK
+31 EPYTMN

-46 QELTNFPLMQSV
+46 KELTSFPLMDAV
-58 KETIRTLDNASV
+58 KETIKTLDNAQV

-113 KAVGKFPALCQTY
+113 KAVGKFPALCKTY

-234 VRVLLDTPELVA
+234 VRTLLDKPELVA

-279 NEHDKANG
+279 NDHDKANG

-312 QSQNRIK
+312 QSENRIK

-328 KVPVPADEV
+328 KVPVPANEV

-346 DEYGAGALKIYWE
+346 DEGGAGALKIYWE
-359 QDWGWSADTPDGKT
+359 QDWGWSADTPSGET
-373 YACQLVGYQTPFSA
+373 YSCQLVGYQTPFSA
-387 FKDGDYTKCV
+387 FKEGDYSKCV
-397 QKFYNVNIVNDD
+397 QKFFNVNIVNDD
-409 GTPVTPADTTPADT
+409 GSVTPDETPVTPTP

-428 TPADTTPA
+428 ETPAPAPVPDETPA
-436 DTTPSE
+436 E
-442 DTPADTTPPDDTTPA
+442 PA
-457 DTTPADDT
+457 
-465 APVVVNHAPVA
+465 VVNHAPA
-476 IISGPVGAVE
+476 AHIAGPIGAVE
-486 AGAQVSLSAES
+486 AGAHVSLSAEG
-497 STDEDGNKL
+497 STDADGNAL
-506 TYTWRSQDGQTLS
+506 TYTWRSQDGQTVT
-519 GEDKAVV
+519 GQDKAVV
-526 TFTAPEAA
+526 TFTAPESA
-534 TAKQYEV
+534 TAQQIEI
-541 SLTVSDGELSSTA
+541 SLTVSDGELSSTT
-554 SYLLNVKAKASTPS
+554 SYLLNVKAKAAPS
-568 EDEGAYPG
+568 QDEGTSGDYAA
-576 WSANSTYNAGDI
+576 WSANSKYKAGDI

-609 APTYYEPGVGLAW
+609 APAYYEPGAGLAW

>member
-17 APFMAQ
+17 APVIAQ
-23 ASNLQATS
+23 ATMLKAESS
-31 GEPYTMK
+31 VPYTMK

-46 QELTNFPLMQSV
+46 KELTDFPLMKSV
-58 KETIRTLDNASV
+58 KDTIRTLDNAQV
-70 ELIEPGRAANPENV
+70 EQIEPGRAANPVNV
-84 KRVEGIVK
+84 KRVEGILK
-92 ASDWEYLFPLRA
+92 ESDWEYLFPLRA
-104 QAYTYSNFL
+104 KDYSYSNFL
-113 KAVGKFPALCQTY
+113 KAVGKFPALCDTY
-126 NDGRDSDAICRKEL
+126 NDGRDSEAICRKEL

-150 TGGHESWRPEAE
+150 TGGHESWRPEPE
-162 WRQALVH
+162 WRQALVY

-234 VRVLLDTPELVA
+234 VRTLLDKPELVA

-279 NEHDKANG
+279 NDHDKANG

-346 DEYGAGALKIYWE
+346 DEGGAGALKIYWE

-397 QKFYNVNIVNDD
+397 QKFFNVNIVNDD
-409 GTPVTPADTTPADT
+409 GSAVVPDETPAPAPA
-423 TPSED
+423 PSED
-428 TPADTTPA
+428 ETPAPTPTPDETPA
-436 DTTPSE
+436 PV
-442 DTPADTTPPDDTTPA
+442 PDDIPA
-457 DTTPADDT
+457 
-465 APVVVNHAPVA
+465 VVNHAPVA
-476 IISGPVGAVE
+476 QIAGPIGAVE
-486 AGAQVSLSAES
+486 AGAQVSLSAEG

-506 TYTWRSQDGQTLS
+506 TYTWRSQDGQTVT
-519 GEDKAVV
+519 GDDKAVV
-526 TFTAPEAA
+526 TFNAPEAA
-534 TAKQYEV
+534 TAQQYEI
-541 SLTVSDGELSSTA
+541 SLTVSDCELSSTTT
-554 SYLLNVKAKASTPS
+554 YLLNVKAKAATPS
-568 EDEGAYPG
+568 QDEGTSGSYPA
-576 WSANSTYNAGDI
+576 WSANSKYSAGDI

-609 APTYYEPGVGLAW
+609 APMYYEPGAGLAW
-622 SDAWT
+622 SEAWT

>member
-17 APFMAQ
+17 APVIAQ
-23 ASNLQATS
+23 ATMLKAESS
-31 GEPYTMK
+31 VPYTMK

-46 QELTNFPLMQSV
+46 KELTDFPLMKSV
-58 KETIRTLDNASV
+58 KDTIRTLDNAQV
-70 ELIEPGRAANPENV
+70 EQIEPGRAANPVNV
-84 KRVEGIVK
+84 KRVEGILK
-92 ASDWEYLFPLRA
+92 ESDWEYLFPLRA
-104 QAYTYSNFL
+104 KDYSYSNFL
-113 KAVGKFPALCQTY
+113 KAVGKFPALCDTY
-126 NDGRDSDAICRKEL
+126 NDGRDSEAICRKEL

-150 TGGHESWRPEAE
+150 TGGHESWRPEPE
-162 WRQALVH
+162 WRQALVY

-234 VRVLLDTPELVA
+234 VRTLLDKPELVA

-279 NEHDKANG
+279 NDHDKANG

-346 DEYGAGALKIYWE
+346 DEGGAGALKIYWE

-397 QKFYNVNIVNDD
+397 QKFFNVNIVNDD
-409 GTPVTPADTTPADT
+409 GSAVVPDETPTPAPA
-423 TPSED
+423 PSED
-428 TPADTTPA
+428 ETPAPTPTPDETPA
-436 DTTPSE
+436 PV
-442 DTPADTTPPDDTTPA
+442 PDDIPA
-457 DTTPADDT
+457 
-465 APVVVNHAPVA
+465 VVNHAPVA
-476 IISGPVGAVE
+476 QIAGPIGAVE
-486 AGAQVSLSAES
+486 AGAQVSLSAEG

-506 TYTWRSQDGQTLS
+506 TYTWRSQDGQTVT
-519 GEDKAVV
+519 GDDKAVV
-526 TFTAPEAA
+526 TFNAPEAA
-534 TAKQYEV
+534 TAHQYEI
-541 SLTVSDGELSSTA
+541 SLTVSDGELSSTTT
-554 SYLLNVKAKASTPS
+554 YLLNVKAKAATPS
-568 EDEGAYPG
+568 QDEGTSGSYPA
-576 WSANSTYNAGDI
+576 WSANSKYSAGDI

-609 APTYYEPGVGLAW
+609 APMYYEPGAGLAW
-622 SDAWT
+622 SEAWT

>member
-12 AGACV
+12 AGACI
-17 APFMAQ
+17 APVMAQ
-23 ASNLQATS
+23 ATMLKAESS
-31 GEPYTMK
+31 EPYTMK

-46 QELTNFPLMQSV
+46 KELTDFPLMQSV
-58 KETIRTLDNASV
+58 KDTIRTLDNASV
-70 ELIEPGRAANPENV
+70 EQIEPGRASNPANV
-84 KRVEGIVK
+84 KRVEGILK
-92 ASDWEYLFPLRA
+92 ESDWEYLFPLRA
-104 QAYTYSNFL
+104 KDYSYSNFL
-113 KAVGKFPALCQTY
+113 KAVGKFPALCDTY
-126 NDGRDSDAICRKEL
+126 KDGRDSDAICRKEL

-162 WRQALVH
+162 WRQALVY

-177 GQKGGYNGECNPD
+177 GQKGGYNGECNTD

-234 VRVLLDTPELVA
+234 VKVLLEKPELVA

-279 NEHDKANG
+279 NDHDKANG

-346 DEYGAGALKIYWE
+346 DEGGAGALKIYWE

-373 YACQLVGYQTPFSA
+373 YSCQLVGYQTPFSA

-397 QKFYNVNIVNDD
+397 QKFFNVNIVNDD
-409 GTPVTPADTTPADT
+409 GSATKPDESPVTPTPDETPVTPVPDETPVTPVPDETPA
-423 TPSED
+423 
-428 TPADTTPA
+428 A
-436 DTTPSE
+436 
-442 DTPADTTPPDDTTPA
+442 
-457 DTTPADDT
+457 
-465 APVVVNHAPVA
+465 VNHAPVA
-476 IISGPVGAVE
+476 QIAGPIGAVE
-486 AGAQVSLSAES
+486 AGAQVSLSAEG

-506 TYTWRSQDGQTLS
+506 TYTWRSQDGQTVT
-519 GEDKAVV
+519 GDDKAVV

-534 TAKQYEV
+534 TAQQYEV
-541 SLTVSDGELSSTA
+541 SLTVSDGELSNSTT
-554 SYLLNVKAKASTPS
+554 YLLNVKAKAATPS
-568 EDEGAYPG
+568 QDEGTSGDYAA
-576 WSANSTYNAGDI
+576 WSANSKYKAGDI

-609 APTYYEPGVGLAW
+609 APAYYEPGAGLAW
-622 SDAWT
+622 SEAWT

>member
-12 AGACV
+12 AGACI
-17 APFMAQ
+17 APVMAQ
-23 ASNLQATS
+23 ATMLKAESS
-31 GEPYTMK
+31 EPYTMK

-46 QELTNFPLMQSV
+46 KELTDFPLMQSV
-58 KETIRTLDNASV
+58 KDTIRTLDNASV
-70 ELIEPGRAANPENV
+70 EQIEPGRASNPVNV
-84 KRVEGIVK
+84 KRVEGILK
-92 ASDWEYLFPLRA
+92 ESDWEYLFPLRA
-104 QAYTYSNFL
+104 KDYSYSNFL
-113 KAVGKFPALCQTY
+113 KAVGKFPALCDTY
-126 NDGRDSDAICRKEL
+126 KDGRDSDAICRKEL

-162 WRQALVH
+162 WRQALVY

-177 GQKGGYNGECNPD
+177 GQKGGYNGECNTD

-234 VRVLLDTPELVA
+234 VKVLLEKPELVA

-279 NEHDKANG
+279 NDHDKANG

-346 DEYGAGALKIYWE
+346 DEGGAGALKIYWE

-373 YACQLVGYQTPFSA
+373 YSCQLVGYQTPFSA

-397 QKFYNVNIVNDD
+397 QKFFNVNIVNDD
-409 GTPVTPADTTPADT
+409 GSATKPDETPVTPTPDETPVTPVPDETPVTPVPDETPA
-423 TPSED
+423 
-428 TPADTTPA
+428 A
-436 DTTPSE
+436 
-442 DTPADTTPPDDTTPA
+442 
-457 DTTPADDT
+457 
-465 APVVVNHAPVA
+465 VNHSPVA
-476 IISGPVGAVE
+476 QIAGPIGAVE
-486 AGAQVSLSAES
+486 AGAQVSLSAEG

-506 TYTWRSQDGQTLS
+506 TYTWRSQDGQTVT
-519 GEDKAVV
+519 GDDKAVV

-534 TAKQYEV
+534 TAQQYEV
-541 SLTVSDGELSSTA
+541 SLTVSDGELSNSTT
-554 SYLLNVKAKASTPS
+554 YLLNVKAKAATPS
-568 EDEGAYPG
+568 QDEGTSGDYAA
-576 WSANSTYNAGDI
+576 WSANSKYKAGDI

-609 APTYYEPGVGLAW
+609 APAYYEPGAGLAW
-622 SDAWT
+622 SEAWT

>member
-17 APFMAQ
+17 APLMAQ
-23 ASNLQATS
+23 AANLKETS
-31 GEPYTMK
+31 SEPYTIK

-46 QELTNFPLMQSV
+46 KELTDFPLMASV
-58 KETIRTLDNASV
+58 KETIQTLDNAQV
-70 ELIEPGRAANPENV
+70 ELIEPGRAANPDNV

-113 KAVGKFPALCQTY
+113 KAVGKFPALCKTY
-126 NDGRDSDAICRKEL
+126 NDGRDSDAICRKKL

-234 VRVLLDTPELVA
+234 VRTLLDKPELVA

-279 NEHDKANG
+279 NDHDKANG

-328 KVPVPADEV
+328 KVPVPANEV

-346 DEYGAGALKIYWE
+346 DEGGAGALKIYWE

-373 YACQLVGYQTPFSA
+373 YSCQLVGYQTPFSA
-387 FKDGDYTKCV
+387 FKDGDYSKCV
-397 QKFYNVNIVNDD
+397 QHFFNVKIVNDEGSSETPD
-409 GTPVTPADTTPADT
+409 ETPVTPTPTPSGDETPAP
-423 TPSED
+423 TP
-428 TPADTTPA
+428 TPDET
-436 DTTPSE
+436 
-442 DTPADTTPPDDTTPA
+442 
-457 DTTPADDT
+457 
-465 APVVVNHAPVA
+465 PVVVNHAPVA
-476 IISGPVGAVE
+476 QIAGPIGAVE
-486 AGAQVSLSAES
+486 AGAQVSLSAEG
-497 STDEDGNKL
+497 STDPDGNTL
-506 TYTWRSQDGQTLS
+506 TYTWRSQDGQTVT
-519 GEDKAVV
+519 GQDKAVV
-526 TFTAPEAA
+526 TFTAPESA
-534 TAKQYEV
+534 TAQQYEV
-541 SLTVSDGELSSTA
+541 SLTVSDGELSSTT
-554 SYLLNVKAKASTPS
+554 SYLLNVKAKAATPS
-568 EDEGAYPG
+568 GEDTSYPA
-576 WSANSTYNAGDI
+576 WSANSKYNAGDI

-609 APTYYEPGVGLAW
+609 APTYYEPGAGLAW
-622 SDAWT
+622 AEAWT

>member
-1 MNKRTLLSVLI
+1 MNKRTLLSVLV

-23 ASNLQATS
+23 AASLQATTS
-31 GEPYTMK
+31 EPYTMN

-46 QELTNFPLMQSV
+46 KELTSFPLMDAV
-58 KETIRTLDNASV
+58 KETIKTLDNAQV

-113 KAVGKFPALCQTY
+113 KAVGKFPALCKTY

-234 VRVLLDTPELVA
+234 VRTLLDKPELVA

-279 NEHDKANG
+279 NDHDKANG

-312 QSQNRIK
+312 QSENRIK

-328 KVPVPADEV
+328 KVPVPANEV

-346 DEYGAGALKIYWE
+346 DEGGAGALKIYWE
-359 QDWGWSADTPDGKT
+359 QDWGWSADTPSGET
-373 YACQLVGYQTPFSA
+373 YSCQLVGYQTPFSA
-387 FKDGDYTKCV
+387 FKEGDYSKCV
-397 QKFYNVNIVNDD
+397 QKFFNVNIVNDD
-409 GTPVTPADTTPADT
+409 GSVTPDETPVTPTP

-428 TPADTTPA
+428 ETPAPAPVPDETPA
-436 DTTPSE
+436 E
-442 DTPADTTPPDDTTPA
+442 PA
-457 DTTPADDT
+457 
-465 APVVVNHAPVA
+465 VVNHAPVA
-476 IISGPVGAVE
+476 HIAGPIGAVE
-486 AGAQVSLSAES
+486 AGAHVSLSAEG
-497 STDEDGNKL
+497 STDADGNAL
-506 TYTWRSQDGQTLS
+506 TYTWRSQDGQTVT
-519 GEDKAVV
+519 GQDKAVV
-526 TFTAPEAA
+526 TFTAPESA
-534 TAKQYEV
+534 TAQQIEI
-541 SLTVSDGELSSTA
+541 SLTVSDGELSSTT
-554 SYLLNVKAKASTPS
+554 SYMLNVKAKAAPS
-568 EDEGAYPG
+568 QDEGTSGDYAA
-576 WSANSTYNAGDI
+576 WSANSKYKAGDI

-609 APTYYEPGVGLAW
+609 APAYYEPGAGLAW

>member
-17 APFMAQ
+17 APVIAQ
-23 ASNLQATS
+23 ATMLKAESS
-31 GEPYTMK
+31 VPYTMK

-46 QELTNFPLMQSV
+46 KELTDFPLMKSV
-58 KETIRTLDNASV
+58 KDTIRTLDNAQV
-70 ELIEPGRAANPENV
+70 EQIEPGRAANPVNV
-84 KRVEGIVK
+84 KRVEGILK
-92 ASDWEYLFPLRA
+92 ESDWEYLFPLRA
-104 QAYTYSNFL
+104 KDYSYSNFL
-113 KAVGKFPALCQTY
+113 KALGKFPALCDTY
-126 NDGRDSDAICRKEL
+126 NDGRDSEAICRKEL

-150 TGGHESWRPEAE
+150 TGGHESWRPEPE
-162 WRQALVH
+162 WRQALVY

-234 VRVLLDTPELVA
+234 VRTLLDKPELVA

-279 NEHDKANG
+279 NDHDKANG

-346 DEYGAGALKIYWE
+346 DEGGAGALKIYWE

-397 QKFYNVNIVNDD
+397 QKFFNVNIVNDD
-409 GTPVTPADTTPADT
+409 GSAVVPDETPTPAPA
-423 TPSED
+423 PSED
-428 TPADTTPA
+428 ETPAPTPTPDETPA
-436 DTTPSE
+436 PV
-442 DTPADTTPPDDTTPA
+442 PDDIPA
-457 DTTPADDT
+457 
-465 APVVVNHAPVA
+465 VVNHAPVA
-476 IISGPVGAVE
+476 QIAGPIGAVE
-486 AGAQVSLSAES
+486 AGAQVSLSAEG

-506 TYTWRSQDGQTLS
+506 TYTWRSQDGQTVT
-519 GEDKAVV
+519 GDDKAVV
-526 TFTAPEAA
+526 TFNAPEAA
-534 TAKQYEV
+534 TAQQYEI
-541 SLTVSDGELSSTA
+541 SLTVSDGELSSTTT
-554 SYLLNVKAKASTPS
+554 YLLNVKAKAATPS
-568 EDEGAYPG
+568 QDEGTSGSYPA
-576 WSANSTYNAGDI
+576 WSANSKYSAGDI

-609 APTYYEPGVGLAW
+609 APMYYEPGAGLAW
-622 SDAWT
+622 SEAWT

>member
-12 AGACV
+12 AGACI
-17 APFMAQ
+17 APVMAQ
-23 ASNLQATS
+23 ATMLKAESS
-31 GEPYTMK
+31 EPYTMK

-46 QELTNFPLMQSV
+46 KELTDFPLMQSV
-58 KETIRTLDNASV
+58 KDTIRTLDNASV
-70 ELIEPGRAANPENV
+70 EQIEPGRASNPVNV
-84 KRVEGIVK
+84 KRVEGILK
-92 ASDWEYLFPLRA
+92 ESDWEYLFPLRA
-104 QAYTYSNFL
+104 KDYSYSNFL
-113 KAVGKFPALCQTY
+113 KAVGKFPALCDTY
-126 NDGRDSDAICRKEL
+126 KDGRDSDAICRKEL

-162 WRQALVH
+162 WRQALVY

-177 GQKGGYNGECNPD
+177 GQKGGYNGECNTD

-234 VRVLLDTPELVA
+234 VKVLLEKPELVA

-279 NEHDKANG
+279 NDHDKANG

-346 DEYGAGALKIYWE
+346 DEGGAGALKIYWE

-373 YACQLVGYQTPFSA
+373 YSCQLVGYQTPFSA

-397 QKFYNVNIVNDD
+397 QKFFNVNIVNDD
-409 GTPVTPADTTPADT
+409 GSATKPDETPVTPTPDETPVTPVPDETPVTPVPDETPA
-423 TPSED
+423 
-428 TPADTTPA
+428 A
-436 DTTPSE
+436 
-442 DTPADTTPPDDTTPA
+442 
-457 DTTPADDT
+457 
-465 APVVVNHAPVA
+465 VNHAPVA
-476 IISGPVGAVE
+476 QIAGPIGAVE
-486 AGAQVSLSAES
+486 AGAQVSLSAEG

-506 TYTWRSQDGQTLS
+506 TYTWRSQDGQTVT
-519 GEDKAVV
+519 GDDKAVV

-534 TAKQYEV
+534 TAQQYEV
-541 SLTVSDGELSSTA
+541 SLTVSDGELSNSTT
-554 SYLLNVKAKASTPS
+554 YLLNVKAKAATPS
-568 EDEGAYPG
+568 QDEGTSGDYAA
-576 WSANSTYNAGDI
+576 WSANSKYKAGDI

-609 APTYYEPGVGLAW
+609 APAYYEPGAGLAW
-622 SDAWT
+622 SEAWT

>member
-12 AGACV
+12 AGACI
-17 APFMAQ
+17 APVMAQ
-23 ASNLQATS
+23 ATMLKAGSS
-31 GEPYTMK
+31 EPYTMK

-46 QELTNFPLMQSV
+46 KELTDFPLMQSV
-58 KETIRTLDNASV
+58 KDTIRTLDNTSV
-70 ELIEPGRAANPENV
+70 EQIEPGRASNPVNV
-84 KRVEGIVK
+84 KRVEGILK
-92 ASDWEYLFPLRA
+92 ESDWEYLFPLRA
-104 QAYTYSNFL
+104 KDYSYSNFL
-113 KAVGKFPALCQTY
+113 KAVGKFPALCDTY
-126 NDGRDSDAICRKEL
+126 KDGRDSDAICRKEL

-162 WRQALVH
+162 WRQALVY

-177 GQKGGYNGECNPD
+177 GQKGGYNGECNTD

-234 VRVLLDTPELVA
+234 VKVLLEKPELVA

-279 NEHDKANG
+279 NDHDKANG

-346 DEYGAGALKIYWE
+346 DEGGAGALKIYWE

-373 YACQLVGYQTPFSA
+373 YSCQLVGYQTPFSA

-397 QKFYNVNIVNDD
+397 QKFFNVNIVNDD
-409 GTPVTPADTTPADT
+409 GSATTPDETPVTPTPDETPVTPVPDETPVTPVPDETPA
-423 TPSED
+423 
-428 TPADTTPA
+428 A
-436 DTTPSE
+436 
-442 DTPADTTPPDDTTPA
+442 
-457 DTTPADDT
+457 
-465 APVVVNHAPVA
+465 VNHAPA
-476 IISGPVGAVE
+476 AQIAGPIGAVE
-486 AGAQVSLSAES
+486 AGAQVSLSAEG

-506 TYTWRSQDGQTLS
+506 TYTWRSQDGQTVT
-519 GEDKAVV
+519 GDDKAVV

-534 TAKQYEV
+534 TAQQYEV
-541 SLTVSDGELSSTA
+541 SLTVSDGELSNSTT
-554 SYLLNVKAKASTPS
+554 YLLNVKAKAATPS
-568 EDEGAYPG
+568 QDEGTSGDYAA
-576 WSANSTYNAGDI
+576 WSANSKYKAGDI

-609 APTYYEPGVGLAW
+609 APAYYEPGAGLAW
-622 SDAWT
+622 SEAWT

>member
-1 MNKRTLLSVLI
+1 MNKRTLLSVLV

-23 ASNLQATS
+23 AASLQATPS
-31 GEPYTMK
+31 EPYTMK

-46 QELTNFPLMQSV
+46 KELTSFPLMASV
-58 KETIRTLDNASV
+58 KETIQTLDNAQV
-70 ELIEPGRAANPENV
+70 EMIEPGRAANPENV

-113 KAVGKFPALCQTY
+113 KAVGKFPALCKTY

-234 VRVLLDTPELVA
+234 VHTLLEKPELVA

-279 NEHDKANG
+279 NAHDKANG

-328 KVPVPADEV
+328 KVPVPANEV

-346 DEYGAGALKIYWE
+346 DEGGAGALKIYWE
-359 QDWGWSADTPDGKT
+359 QDWGWSADTPTGQT
-373 YACQLVGYQTPFSA
+373 YSCQLVGYQTPFSA
-387 FKDGDYTKCV
+387 FKEGDYSKCV
-397 QKFYNVNIVNDD
+397 QKFFNVNIVNDD
-409 GTPVTPADTTPADT
+409 GSATTPDETPVTPAPTPDETPA
-423 TPSED
+423 E
-428 TPADTTPA
+428 
-436 DTTPSE
+436 
-442 DTPADTTPPDDTTPA
+442 
-457 DTTPADDT
+457 
-465 APVVVNHAPVA
+465 PVAVNHAPVA
-476 IISGPVGAVE
+476 HIAGPVGAVE
-486 AGAQVSLSAES
+486 AGAQVSLSAEG
-497 STDEDGNKL
+497 STDADGNKL
-506 TYTWRSQDGQTLS
+506 TYTWRSQDGQTVT
-519 GEDKAVV
+519 GQDKAVV
-526 TFTAPEAA
+526 TFRAPESA
-534 TAKQYEV
+534 TAQQIEV
-541 SLTVSDGELSSTA
+541 SLTVSDGELSSTT
-554 SYLLNVKAKASTPS
+554 SYLLNVKAKAAPS
-568 EDEGAYPG
+568 QDEGTSGSYAA
-576 WSANSTYNAGDI
+576 WSANSKYKAGDI

-609 APTYYEPGVGLAW
+609 APAYYEPGAGLAW
-622 SDAWT
+622 ADAWT

>member
-17 APFMAQ
+17 APVIAQ
-23 ASNLQATS
+23 ATMLKAESS
-31 GEPYTMK
+31 VPYTMK

-46 QELTNFPLMQSV
+46 KELTDFPLMKSV
-58 KETIRTLDNASV
+58 KDTIRTLDNAQV
-70 ELIEPGRAANPENV
+70 EQIEPGRAANPVNV
-84 KRVEGIVK
+84 KRVEGILK
-92 ASDWEYLFPLRA
+92 ESDWEYLFPLRA
-104 QAYTYSNFL
+104 KDYSYSNFL
-113 KAVGKFPALCQTY
+113 KAVGKFPALCDTY
-126 NDGRDSDAICRKEL
+126 NDGRDSEAICRKEL

-150 TGGHESWRPEAE
+150 TGGHESWRPEPE
-162 WRQALVH
+162 WRQALVY

-234 VRVLLDTPELVA
+234 VRTLLDKPELVA

-279 NEHDKANG
+279 NDHDKANG

-346 DEYGAGALKIYWE
+346 DEGGAGALKIYWE

-397 QKFYNVNIVNDD
+397 QKFFNVNIVNDD
-409 GTPVTPADTTPADT
+409 GSAVVPDETPASAPA
-423 TPSED
+423 PSED
-428 TPADTTPA
+428 ETPAPTPTPDETPA
-436 DTTPSE
+436 PV
-442 DTPADTTPPDDTTPA
+442 PDDIPA
-457 DTTPADDT
+457 
-465 APVVVNHAPVA
+465 VVNHAPVA
-476 IISGPVGAVE
+476 QIAGPIGAVE
-486 AGAQVSLSAES
+486 AGAQVSLSAEG

-506 TYTWRSQDGQTLS
+506 TYTWRSQDGQTVT
-519 GEDKAVV
+519 GDDKAVV
-526 TFTAPEAA
+526 TFNAPEAA
-534 TAKQYEV
+534 TAQQYEI
-541 SLTVSDGELSSTA
+541 SLTVSDGELSSTTT
-554 SYLLNVKAKASTPS
+554 YLLNVKAKAATPS
-568 EDEGAYPG
+568 QDEGTSGSYPA
-576 WSANSTYNAGDI
+576 WSANSKYSAGDI

-609 APTYYEPGVGLAW
+609 APMYYEPGAGLAW
-622 SDAWT
+622 SEAWT

>member
-1 MNKRTLLSVLI
+1 MNKRTLLSILV

-17 APFMAQ
+17 APVMAQ
-23 ASNLQATS
+23 ANMLKAESSEL
-31 GEPYTMK
+31 YTMK

-46 QELTNFPLMQSV
+46 QALTDFPLMKSV
-58 KETIRTLDNASV
+58 KATIRTLDNALV
-70 ELIEPGRAANPENV
+70 EQIEPGKATNPDNV
-84 KRVEGIVK
+84 KRVESILK
-92 ASDWEYLFPLRA
+92 ESDWEYLFPLRA
-104 QAYTYSNFL
+104 KEYSYSNFL
-113 KAVGKFPALCQTY
+113 KAVGKFPALCDTY
-126 NDGRDSDAICRKEL
+126 TDGRDSLAICRKEL

-162 WRQALVH
+162 WRQALVY

-229 AMYGD
+229 AMFGD
-234 VRVLLDTPELVA
+234 VRTLLDRPELVA

-279 NEHDKANG
+279 NDHDKANG

-312 QSQNRIK
+312 QSENRIK

-328 KVPVPADEV
+328 KVPVPENEV

-346 DEYGAGALKIYWE
+346 DEGGAGALKIYWE

-387 FKDGDYTKCV
+387 FKEGDYTKCV
-397 QKFYNVNIVNDD
+397 QKFFNVNIVNDD
-409 GTPVTPADTTPADT
+409 GSAVNPSDNTPADNTPADN
-423 TPSED
+423 
-428 TPADTTPA
+428 TPADNTPA
-436 DTTPSE
+436 DN
-442 DTPADTTPPDDTTPA
+442 TPADNTPA
-457 DTTPADDT
+457 DETPAVT
-465 APVVVNHAPVA
+465 NHAPVA
-476 IISGPVGAVE
+476 VISGPVGAVD
-486 AGAQVSLSAES
+486 AGAQVSLSAEG

-506 TYTWRSQDGQTLS
+506 TYTWRSQDGQTVS

-534 TAKQYEV
+534 TAQQIEV
-541 SLTVSDGELSSTA
+541 SLTVSDGELSDTTT
-554 SYLLNVKAKASTPS
+554 YLLNVKAKAQTPS
-568 EDEGAYPG
+568 GDEGSDTYAA
-576 WSANSTYNAGDI
+576 WSANNKYNAGDI

-604 GWCNN
+604 GWCNSTP
-609 APTYYEPGVGLAW
+609 AYYEPGVGLAW
-622 SDAWT
+622 ADAWT

>member
-12 AGACV
+12 AGACI
-17 APFMAQ
+17 APVMAQ
-23 ASNLQATS
+23 ATMLKAESS
-31 GEPYTMK
+31 EPYTMK

-46 QELTNFPLMQSV
+46 KELTDFPLMQSV
-58 KETIRTLDNASV
+58 KDTIRTLDNASV
-70 ELIEPGRAANPENV
+70 EQIEPGRASNPANV
-84 KRVEGIVK
+84 KRVEGILK
-92 ASDWEYLFPLRA
+92 ESDWEYLFPLRA
-104 QAYTYSNFL
+104 KDYSYSNFL
-113 KAVGKFPALCQTY
+113 KAVGKFPALCDTY
-126 NDGRDSDAICRKEL
+126 KDGRDSDAICRKEL

-162 WRQALVH
+162 WRQALVY

-177 GQKGGYNGECNPD
+177 GQKGGYNGECNTD

-234 VRVLLDTPELVA
+234 VKVLLEKPELVA

-279 NEHDKANG
+279 NDHDKANG

-346 DEYGAGALKIYWE
+346 DEGGAGALKIYWE

-373 YACQLVGYQTPFSA
+373 YSCQLVGYQTPFSA

-397 QKFYNVNIVNDD
+397 QKFFNVNIVNDD
-409 GTPVTPADTTPADT
+409 GSATKPDETPVTPTPDETPVTPVPDETPVTPVPDETPA
-423 TPSED
+423 
-428 TPADTTPA
+428 A
-436 DTTPSE
+436 
-442 DTPADTTPPDDTTPA
+442 
-457 DTTPADDT
+457 
-465 APVVVNHAPVA
+465 VNHAPVA
-476 IISGPVGAVE
+476 QIAGPIGAVE
-486 AGAQVSLSAES
+486 AGAQVSLSAEG

-506 TYTWRSQDGQTLS
+506 TYTWRSQDGQTVS
-519 GEDKAVV
+519 GDDKAVV

-534 TAKQYEV
+534 TAQQYEV
-541 SLTVSDGELSSTA
+541 SLTVSDGELSNSTT
-554 SYLLNVKAKASTPS
+554 YLLNVKAKAATPS
-568 EDEGAYPG
+568 QDEGTSGDYAA
-576 WSANSTYNAGDI
+576 WSANSKYKAGDI

-609 APTYYEPGVGLAW
+609 APAYYEPGAGLAW
-622 SDAWT
+622 SEAWT